1 MQMRRNPVNGPVN
14 ANVRDPLADRLI
26 GPGKPYEIEEVEVFG
41 RTQQVFKGRPRNLAG
56 IYRKAMT
63 FGPNRMIVHDEVV
76 LTYDEAFARA
86 ASLSKV
92 LRERYGV
99 KRGTMVAMV
108 MANRAEWV
116 LSLIAITAA
125 GGVAV
130 LVNSRG
136 VAEEMLRAIRATNCE
151 LVIADA
157 GRAALIAAAEPEPSW
172 PRILIGARAADFR
185 SGDADFTELS
195 NAVEGQ
201 TFEPLEMHP
210 QDGAVVLFTS
220 GTTGFPKGALLSH
233 GAVSHASMLSGFMGA
248 LQDLRFEDEVGRSIP
263 PDRRSMTSPA
273 VVLGPMFHLGGVT
286 PTIRAMSFGA
296 TVFIMSK
303 WNVDVA
309 FDMVETESLSRL
321 SFVPTMLW
329 DMLRSARAGPKNIGS
344 VLYLSSGAASLNPTL
359 VDEIRARMPDC
370 LLSNTYGQTENAGWV
385 CSISGKAYF
394 ENPGSCGW
402 VVPTV
407 SVRARR
413 DDGSDADVGEPGEL
427 WVRAAN
433 VMTSYY
439 GEEKATAAA
448 LQDGWQATGDIGMV
462 DDKGLFSI
470 LDRKINMVISGG
482 ENIYCA
488 EVERVLSDHEGVR
501 EVMAYGEPDPR
512 LGERL
517 VATVVTEP
525 GVTFGEEDLKA
536 YVKGRLAI
544 YKTPRTIRL
553 TTEPLPRTAT
563 GKFDKGAF
571 MRRLKAAGS
580 IKPPL

>member
-1 MQMRRNPVNGPVN
+1 MNG
-14 ANVRDPLADRLI
+14 NVRDPLVERLI

-41 RTQQVFKGRPRNLAG
+41 RRRQVFKGRPRNLAG

-63 FGPNRMIVHDEVV
+63 FGPNRMIVHDSVT

-86 ASLSKV
+86 ASLSEA
-92 LRERYGV
+92 LHQRYGV
-99 KRGTMVAMV
+99 RRGTMVAVV

-116 LSLIAITAA
+116 LSLIAVTAA

-136 VAEEMLRAIRATNCE
+136 VAEEMLRAIRATDCE
-151 LVIADA
+151 LMIADA
-157 GRAALIAAAEPEPSW
+157 PRAALIAAAEPDPPF
-172 PRILIGARAADFR
+172 PRILIGAPAADLR
-185 SGDADFTELS
+185 PGDADFAELS
-195 NAVEGQ
+195 TAVPGR
-201 TFEPLEMHP
+201 TLEPLETHP
-210 QDGAVVLFTS
+210 DDEALVLFTS

-233 GAVSHASMLSGFMGA
+233 GAVSHASMLAGLMGT
-248 LQDLRFEDEVGRSIP
+248 LQDMRFEAEVGRPIP
-263 PDRRSMTSPA
+263 AARRSMSSPA

-286 PTIRAMSFGA
+286 PTLRAMSYGA
-296 TVFIMSK
+296 TVFIIGK

-309 FDMVETESLSRL
+309 FDMIETEGLSRL
-321 SFVPTMLW
+321 GFVPTMLW
-329 DMLRSARAGPKNIGS
+329 DMLRSPRAGPANIGS
-344 VLYLSSGAASLNPTL
+344 VYYLASGSALLNPAL
-359 VDEIRARMPDC
+359 VEEIRARMPDC

-385 CSISGKAYF
+385 ASISGKPYF
-394 ENPGSCGW
+394 DNPAACGW
-402 VVPTV
+402 AVPTV
-407 SVRARR
+407 DVRVRR
-413 DDGSDADVGEPGEL
+413 DDGSDADVGEAGEL

-433 VMTSYY
+433 VMTGYY
-439 GEEKATAAA
+439 GDAEATAAA

-462 DDKGLFSI
+462 DADGLFSI
-470 LDRKINMVISGG
+470 VDRKNNMVISGG

-525 GVTFGEEDLKA
+525 GVAFGEEELKA
-536 YVKGRLAI
+536 YAKTRLAI
-544 YKTPRTIRL
+544 YKVPRAMRL

-571 MRRLKAAGS
+571 LRRLKATA
-580 IKPPL
+580 

>member
-1 MQMRRNPVNGPVN
+1 VNG
-14 ANVRDPLADRLI
+14 NVRDPLVERLL
-26 GPGKPYEIEEVEVFG
+26 GPGKPYEIEETEVFG
-41 RTQQVFKGRPRNLAG
+41 RTQQVFKGRPRNLAA

-63 FGPNRMIVHDEVV
+63 FGPNRMVVHDQTT
-76 LTYDEAFARA
+76 LTYDQAFARA
-86 ASLSKV
+86 ASLSNV

-99 KRGTMVAMV
+99 KRGTMVAMA

-136 VAEEMLRAIRATNCE
+136 VAEEMLRAIKAMDCE

-157 GRAALIAAAEPEPSW
+157 ERAALIAAAEPQAPW
-172 PRILIGARAADFR
+172 PRILIGAPAADLR
-185 SGDADFTELS
+185 PGDADFAEVS
-195 NAVEGQ
+195 QAVPGQ
-201 TFEPLEMHP
+201 TLEPMDMHP
-210 QDGAVVLFTS
+210 EDGAVVLFTS

-248 LQDLRFEDEVGRSIP
+248 LQDMRFEQEVGRPIP
-263 PDRRSMTSPA
+263 PQRRSMSSPA
-273 VVLGPMFHLGGVT
+273 VVLGPMFHLGGIT

-309 FDMVETESLSRL
+309 FDMIEQEGLSRL
-321 SFVPTMLW
+321 GFVPTMLW
-329 DMLRSARAGPKNIGS
+329 DMLRSPRSGPANIGS
-344 VLYLSSGAASLNPTL
+344 VYYLSSGSASLNPTL
-359 VDEIRARMPDC
+359 VDEIRARMPEC

-385 CSISGKAYF
+385 SSISGQPYF
-394 ENPGSCGW
+394 DNPASCGW

-407 SVRARR
+407 NVRVRR
-413 DDGSDADVGEPGEL
+413 DDGSDAEPNESGEL
-427 WVRAAN
+427 WVRGAN
-433 VMTSYY
+433 VMTGYY
-439 GEEKATAAA
+439 GDPKATAAS
-448 LQDGWQATGDIGMV
+448 LEDGWQATGDIGAF
-462 DDKGLFSI
+462 DAGGLLSI
-470 LDRKINMVISGG
+470 LDRKSNMVISGG

-517 VATVVTEP
+517 VATVVTDP
-525 GVTFGEEDLKA
+525 GVTFGEEELKA

-544 YKTPRTIRL
+544 YKVPRAVHL

-571 MRRLKAAGS
+571 LRRLKATA
-580 IKPPL
+580 